1 MNESNSHM
9 NVYKIGVSLREANE
23 YLFPLSDGNIKEVGH
38 YLKVIKFGDIDIAI
52 LIESHSY
59 YSHFV
64 VYTDDF
70 SGVKKLLNYKKGI
83 IRFYLNSNASE
94 RAKVQAI
101 ANKALSLLENGGCE
115 ISKLSE
121 KLNNIPWKFLG
132 FRKPV
137 EMTVTHI
144 SRHAT

>member
-1 MNESNSHM
+1 MKQIEQM

-23 YLFPLSDGNIKEVGH
+23 YLFPLSDGDIKEVGH
-38 YLKVIKFGDIDIAI
+38 YLKVIKFCDIDIAI

-59 YSHFV
+59 YSHFI

-70 SGVKKLLNYKKGI
+70 SGVKKLLNYKKGV
-83 IRFYLNSNASE
+83 IRFYLNSSASE

-115 ISKLSE
+115 ISQLSE
-121 KLNNIPWKFLG
+121 KLNNIPWKFIG